1 MIMMILKKSVEIND
15 ETKCE
20 EKILMKYS
28 PKIKK
33 LLSNKF
39 FVNSFWYTF
48 ATMLPPLTGIILLPV
63 FTKYFTPGE
72 YGIFTTVQSY
82 VWILQLL
89 MILSLHGAITRLYYD
104 YKENSKEQKEYLG
117 SVVMFTIV
125 FASVISG
132 LLLLLK
138 PVAGPL
144 LFKNIPIDPYYNI
157 LIYFALFSS
166 LSLVPMAILRA
177 QERAKSFVI
186 INIIKS
192 VIVMAVTSIAVIF
205 MNKGPEAALFSFI
218 IAGIGTGLGYI
229 AVLFKSVR
237 ISFKASYIKQSLAF
251 SIPLMPHVIS
261 GWAITASSRFIL
273 EKFVELDEL
282 GRFSLAAQMAMVL
295 GMLYTGVNNAFV
307 PRYTRLRKDAKD
319 TEAKKIMKYFQ
330 MAVVVLGGMA
340 IVFSLLII
348 EWLLPSKYNG
358 VSGIL
363 VFLLIAEII
372 RGFYFVVVARLFYIK
387 NTKIVGIS
395 SVSAATVNVSVN
407 LLLIPIIGLWGA
419 VVAAIAAELTRF
431 LFNLLMEKRYLYKK
445 LQAESQE

>member
-1 MIMMILKKSVEIND
+1 
-15 ETKCE
+15 
-20 EKILMKYS
+20 
-28 PKIKK
+28 
-33 LLSNKF
+33 
-39 FVNSFWYTF
+39 
-48 ATMLPPLTGIILLPV
+48 
-63 FTKYFTPGE
+63 
-72 YGIFTTVQSY
+72 
-82 VWILQLL
+82 
-89 MILSLHGAITRLYYD
+89 
-104 YKENSKEQKEYLG
+104 
-117 SVVMFTIV
+117 VMV
-125 FASVISG
+125 
-132 LLLLLK
+132 
-138 PVAGPL
+138 
-144 LFKNIPIDPYYNI
+144 
-157 LIYFALFSS
+157 
-166 LSLVPMAILRA
+166 
-177 QERAKSFVI
+177 
-186 INIIKS
+186 
-192 VIVMAVTSIAVIF
+192 VTSIAVIF

-237 ISFKASYIKQSLAF
+237 ISIKTSYIKQSLAF

-261 GWAITASSRFIL
+261 GWLITASSRFIL

-307 PRYTRLRKDAKD
+307 PRYTRLRKDSKD
-319 TEAKKIMKYFQ
+319 IEAKKIMKYFQ
-330 MAVVVLGGMA
+330 MAVIVLGGLA

-419 VVAAIAAELTRF
+419 VVAAIAAEFTRF
-431 LFNLLMEKRYLYKK
+431 LFNLLMEKRYLNKK